1 MGNPIVHFSING
13 KEALKLQEFYGKL
26 FDWKVAAPMMEYAK
40 YGLVDRD
47 SSGLAGGIG
56 ESQDG
61 SSSVTL
67 FVEVPDLQAALDE
80 AVKLGGSVVMPP
92 MEMPGIVTMA
102 EFADPNGNVIGLVK
116 AGTY

>member
-1 MGNPIVHFSING
+1 MGKPIVHFSING
-13 KEALKLQEFYGKL
+13 KDALKLQEFYARL
-26 FDWKVAAPMMEYAK
+26 FDWKVAPPMMEYAK
-40 YGLVDRD
+40 YALVDGE

-67 FVEVPDLQAALDE
+67 FIEVPDLQEALDQ
-80 AVKLGGSVVMPP
+80 AVALGGSVVMPP

-116 AGTY
+116 ANSY